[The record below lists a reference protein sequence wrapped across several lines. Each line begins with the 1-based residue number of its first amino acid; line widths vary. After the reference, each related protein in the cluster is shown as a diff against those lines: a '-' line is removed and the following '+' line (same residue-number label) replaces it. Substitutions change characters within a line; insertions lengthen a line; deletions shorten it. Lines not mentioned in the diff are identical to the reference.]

1 MAARTVEF
9 SLFLW
14 LRGISNT
21 MQDNAN
27 VKKRKEKYYYLVNC
41 LHKKFFFNIF
51 HTLNSSAHTHCILSA
66 VDVGTRPKGE
76 KIPHEQQIKFFGK
89 VMKSF
94 LTRHLFFL
102 FCFIK
107 FIYQI

>member
-1 MAARTVEF
+1 
-9 SLFLW
+9 
-14 LRGISNT
+14 

-27 VKKRKEKYYYLVNC
+27 VKKKKRKILLFSELFA
-41 LHKKFFFNIF
+41 LKKSFYIF